1 MGRRGRRGVAIERE
15 ASAVAEIVCVKLNQA
30 TVPPSRA
37 DAIGWT
43 VVAILMAAYA
53 AVFSWLSLFSLQDYP
68 NHLARAVAMADL
80 MFHDGLRFGAL
91 FQYHFAIVPN
101 ILPDLFVA
109 GAVELLGLR
118 EASALWIGLVVLSL
132 PLALLFY
139 LRGTR
144 IPVRGQILILL
155 LSLYLSTDGFFF
167 QGFLTFRLAVAL
179 TLVCLALVQQLRRRW
194 SPAIFATFCA
204 VIVLGYLIH
213 LAMVVFVVVAI
224 AASAPLALWWRS
236 TSIRKE
242 VYFLIPIVVV
252 GVWQYAVAGK
262 GHVPGDLQFSKL
274 DWGTWYS
281 KIQHL
286 WWPFSRYYGTRLGGR
301 VDKLLLLAFAVCA
314 LWPLRQRLHRAAFM
328 QPAVLEM
335 LFLAVAFLGMY
346 IVSPSTYGE
355 ASFLDLRALAL
366 VPLFVSLAC
375 LLLPDAKSSA
385 NQASARPAIVLA
397 TLLVLCNL
405 AYLSWHLVKDNA
417 WMAQY
422 RAIIAAVPKS
432 ARVLPLYPGNDE
444 LNPFMHAASFVV
456 IDREALIPYL
466 FSGNRGNPQTYFRY
480 IHFPYAPSNTWYFP
494 SDPPVSD
501 ADWQAVA
508 CAYDF
513 LLVTKPLDLRRVHV
527 ATTPVVENASASLLA
542 VTKTPCANT

>member
-1 MGRRGRRGVAIERE
+1 M
-15 ASAVAEIVCVKLNQA
+15 KLNQA

-101 ILPDLFVA
+101 ILPDLFLA
-109 GAVELLGLR
+109 GAVELLGLHG
-118 EASALWIGLVVLSL
+118 ASALWIGLVVLSL

-139 LRGTR
+139 LRATA

-204 VIVLGYLIH
+204 VIVFGYLIH
-213 LAMVVFVVVAI
+213 LATVVFVAVAI
-224 AASAPLALWWRS
+224 GASAPLALWWRA
-236 TSIRKE
+236 TTIRKE

-252 GVWQYAVAGK
+252 AVWQYAVASK
-262 GHVPGDLQFSKL
+262 GHVPGDLQFSAF
-274 DWGTWYS
+274 DWGTWYG
-281 KIQHL
+281 KIQQL
-286 WWPFSRYYGTRLGGR
+286 QWPFSRYYGTGLGGR
-301 VDKLLLLAFAVCA
+301 VDKWLLLAFAVCA
-314 LWPLRQRLHRAAFM
+314 LWPLRRKLRRAAFM
-328 QPAVLEM
+328 NPAVLEM

-346 IVSPSTYGE
+346 IVLPSTYGE

-366 VPLFVSLAC
+366 VPLFLCIAC
-375 LLLPDAKSSA
+375 LHLPDAKASA
-385 NQASARPAIVLA
+385 NQSSARPAIVLA
-397 TLLVLCNL
+397 TLLAVCNL
-405 AYLSWHLVKDNA
+405 AYLTWHLIEDNA
-417 WMAQY
+417 WMARD
-422 RAIIAAVPKS
+422 RAIVAAVPKGAS
-432 ARVLPLYPGNDE
+432 VLPMFPENDA
-444 LNPFMHAASFVV
+444 LNPFMHAAAFVV

-480 IHFPYAPSNTWYFP
+480 LHLPYAPAETWAFVA
-494 SDPPVSD
+494 DPPTD
-501 ADWQAVA
+501 AVNWGAVA

-513 LLVTKPLDLRRVHV
+513 LLVMKPFELRRIGV
-527 ATTPVVENASASLLA
+527 ATTPVIENASASLLA
-542 VTKTPCANT
+542 VTQKPCADT